1 AQTYTWP
8 FAINPGDY
16 SVCIL
21 ADDVAGNAEANN
33 TRHCQRI
40 AYDPN
45 DPTTSILENGLVTP
59 APDGD
64 NAWYKLAAVNV
75 TQSSSDGAVPPGSG
89 LTPQSLGTTLCD
101 HDRGTDPAP
110 AGVCISVDG
119 RAPGAPI
126 SGPEFGPYTGAILLG
141 EGDHLIRA
149 FSVDNAGR
157 RSEMDHNVVHIDRSN
172 PVSIGRLRAPQASRI
187 GLLRPWWRHQPTL
200 VLRAMDGD
208 QNSGIR
214 RTEYRLNGGSIET
227 YSKPVLM
234 PVGIKYVEHRAWD
247 ESGRV
252 SDWKRM
258 DVAVD
263 VTPPVVK
270 ATYASPSPLWLH
282 INLLGIIKLGPA
294 QSKLQYEI
302 SDELSGKVSVRVIV
316 YGVTGVTVRHLD
328 GGVQT
333 VTPGVKKT
341 GYVLWDG
348 KDDSLIGFLPA
359 GVYYYRVVA
368 TDDAG
373 NVAMS
378 GESLGL
384 QIKLKL
390 VLF

>member
-1 AQTYTWP
+1 
-8 FAINPGDY
+8 
-16 SVCIL
+16 VCIV
-21 ADDVAGNAEANN
+21 ANDVAGNAEAGRDPNC
-33 TRHCQRI
+33 RRI

-45 DPTTSILENGLVTP
+45 DPSTSILENGLVTP

-75 TQSSSDGAVPPGSG
+75 TQTSTDGPVPPASG

-119 RAPGAPI
+119 RAPGATI
-126 SGPEFGPYTGAILLG
+126 AGPEFGPYTGAILLG

-157 RSEMDHNVVHIDRSN
+157 RSEMDHNVVHIDRSD
-172 PVSIGRLRAPQASRI
+172 PVSIGRLRAPQASRV

-200 VLRAMDGD
+200 VLRALDGD
-208 QNSGIR
+208 QNAGIR
-214 RTEYRLNGGSIET
+214 RIEYRLNGGTVET
-227 YSKPVLM
+227 YGEPVTM
-234 PVGIKYVEHRAWD
+234 PVGIKYVEHRAID

-252 SDWKRM
+252 GAWKRM

-270 ATYASPSPLWLH
+270 ATYASPSPLWLRV
-282 INLLGIIKLGPA
+282 NLLGIIKLGSDK
-294 QSKLQYEI
+294 SKLQYEI
-302 SDELSGKVSVRVIV
+302 SDELSGRVHVRVIV
-316 YGVTGVTVRHLD
+316 YGATGLAVRHLD

-341 GYVLWDG
+341 GHVLWDG
-348 KDDSLIGFLPA
+348 TDDSLLGVLPA
-359 GVYYYRVVA
+359 GLYYYRVVA

-384 QIKLKL
+384 QLKVKL